1 MFFEI
6 KYNDLAG
13 RIGKLKTKHGIVE
26 TPAFIPVIHPV
37 KQDVDISFLK
47 ELGFEAIITNAYI
60 TLQYYGDDAR
70 KRGIHDIV
78 KFDKTIMTDS
88 GGYQVLEYGSV
99 NVKPKDMAKFEMDIK
114 TDIAIPLDKPTGYGL
129 NYQKAF
135 QYVEETIVNVKD
147 TIEIIK
153 QNSNNSSL
161 PFDNQIDNNETNW
174 VGPVQGAEHYDLI
187 EYSADVFDK
196 LGFNFMALGSPV
208 ELMEAYE
215 FSTLVKMIA
224 TLKKVIPS
232 KPIHLFGA
240 GHPLTIPLAIALGCD
255 TFDSASYMLYAK
267 DDRYMHP
274 NGTSRLDEISYLPC
288 NCQICSRYNIEE
300 LLSVNKN
307 DRTALLAK
315 HNLSVLKTE
324 VNSVKQAIMEGR
336 LWEYLMI
343 KAHAHPK
350 LMKAVRTI
358 RDLEY
363 LEYGTQRYKNK
374 AIYFTETID
383 QFRPEAKFFRKN
395 VSEFKSTK
403 DQLVLCPEACIHP
416 FYTSREFI
424 RMVNRFPQSQICT
437 YNPYLGII
445 PAEIS
450 DLFPA
455 SQNLYTISTTNIEE
469 FPTFERSVSDFISK
483 NSFKKTVIFTDE
495 FMEKFM
501 NYDNTHNKILEKLMP
516 EIIKID
522 LANDN

>member
-1 MFFEI
+1 MFFEV

-13 RIGKLKTKHGIVE
+13 RIGKLKTRHGIVE
-26 TPAFIPVIHPV
+26 TPAFIPVVHPI
-37 KQDVDISFLK
+37 KQDVDISYLE

-60 TLQYYGDDAR
+60 TFRHYGDEAR

-99 NVKPKDMAKFEMDIK
+99 DVLPKDMAKFEIDIK
-114 TDIAIPLDKPTGYGL
+114 TDVAIPLDKPTGYGL
-129 NYQKAF
+129 NYKDAF
-135 QYVEETIVNVKD
+135 RYVEETIANVKD

-153 QNSNNSSL
+153 QNNNDNNSSI
-161 PFDNQIDNNETNW
+161 NNHIDNDNTNW
-174 VGPVQGAEHYDLI
+174 IGPVQGAEHYDLI
-187 EYSADVFDK
+187 EYSAEIFDN

-215 FSTLVKMIA
+215 FSTLVKMIS
-224 TLKKVIPS
+224 TLKRAIPS

-240 GHPLTIPLAIALGCD
+240 GHPLTIPLAVALGCD

-274 NGTSRLDEISYLPC
+274 HGTSRLDELSYFMC
-288 NCQICSRYNIEE
+288 NCIICSKYNVKE
-300 LLSVNKN
+300 LLDMNKY
-307 DRTALLAK
+307 DRTVLLAK

-336 LWEYLMI
+336 LWEYVMA

-358 RDLEY
+358 TDLEY

-383 QFRPEAKFFRKN
+383 QFRPEAKFFRK
-395 VSEFKSTK
+395 SIMRFRSIK
-403 DQLVLCPEACIHP
+403 DQLILCPEANTHP
-416 FYTSREFI
+416 FFTSREFI
-424 RMVNRFPQSQICT
+424 RMVRRFSQSQICT

-445 PAEIS
+445 PAEVS

-469 FPTFERSVSDFISK
+469 FPTFEKSLYDFISK
-483 NSFKKTVIFTDE
+483 NSFRKIIIFTDE
-495 FMEKFM
+495 FMEKFVT
-501 NYDNTHNKILEKLMP
+501 YDKNHKKILEKFRP
-516 EIIKID
+516 EIIKI
-522 LANDN
+522 NEFKNR